1 MERNHFLS
9 MITRSL
15 VHSLLLSLVTAAAAS
30 NITTDQQAL
39 LALKAHISYDPTSL
53 FAQNWTFSTSVCS
66 WIGITCDVNS
76 HRVIGLN
83 ISSFNLQG
91 TIPPQLGNLS
101 SLQALDLSEI
111 PREIGNL
118 PYLASL
124 ALATNNLVGVVPV
137 TIFNMSALKEISLL
151 NNSLS
156 GSLPSRIDLSLPN
169 VETLNL
175 GINSFSGTIPSS
187 ITNSSK
193 LSDLELGENLFS
205 GFIPN
210 TIGNLRNLE
219 FVNIADNYL
228 TSSTPELSF
237 LSSLTNC
244 KKLKVLIVT
253 GNPLDGI
260 LPKSIGNLSLSLET
274 ILMANCS
281 ISGNIPQ
288 VVGNLSNLLVLE
300 LGGNNLTGPIPVTF
314 SQLQT
319 LQAFGLTR
327 NKLAGPI
334 TDELC
339 HLARLHS
346 LVLQEGEIPR
356 GGPFANL
363 TAKSFMGNELL
374 CGLPDLQVSPCRPNK
389 PNTHKKSRKMLLLV
403 IVLPLST
410 ALIVVVTLTL
420 KWKLIKCWKSR
431 TGPSNDGINSPQAIR
446 RFSYHE
452 LLRATDRFSEN
463 NLIGIGN
470 GMEVAVKVFHQQY
483 ERALKSFEDEC
494 EVMKRIRHRNLVKII
509 ISTLEYL
516 HFGHSIPIIHCDL
529 KPSNVLLDEDMVA
542 HISDFGIAKLL
553 SGEDQLSKQTQTL
566 ATIGYMAPEYGT
578 KGRVSTREY
587 TIESPEKR
595 INAREI
601 VSGLLKIRDT
611 LVKGVGMFRAADDD
625 DSRHYN
631 KNIRM

>member
-1 MERNHFLS
+1 
-9 MITRSL
+9 
-15 VHSLLLSLVTAAAAS
+15 
-30 NITTDQQAL
+30 
-39 LALKAHISYDPTSL
+39 
-53 FAQNWTFSTSVCS
+53 
-66 WIGITCDVNS
+66 
-76 HRVIGLN
+76 
-83 ISSFNLQG
+83 
-91 TIPPQLGNLS
+91 
-101 SLQALDLSEI
+101 
-111 PREIGNL
+111 
-118 PYLASL
+118 
-124 ALATNNLVGVVPV
+124 
-137 TIFNMSALKEISLL
+137 MSALKEISLL

-219 FVNIADNYL
+219 FGNIADNYL

-300 LGGNNLTGPIPVTF
+300 LGGNNLTGPIPV

-327 NKLAGPI
+327 NKLARPI

-346 LVLQEGEIPR
+346 LVLQGNKFSGSIPSCLEGEIPR
-356 GGPFANL
+356 GGLFANL

-374 CGLPDLQVSPCRPNK
+374 CGLPDLQVSPCKPNK

-431 TGPSNDGINSPQAIR
+431 TARLQD
-446 RFSYHE
+446 
-452 LLRATDRFSEN
+452 
-463 NLIGIGN
+463 

-494 EVMKRIRHRNLVKII
+494 ETFALA
-509 ISTLEYL
+509 LEYL

-578 KGRVSTREY
+578 KGRVSTRGDVCSFG
-587 TIESPEKR
+587 IMLM
-595 INAREI
+595 EI
-601 VSGLLKIRDT
+601 VWGIYFDKASHDEQISGIRIPRTGLLCRSLVVGEYEHEYSAHSRMYPPRGHSGSRPPTRSIRPF
-611 LVKGVGMFRAADDD
+611 LLEVEVGRPGQ
-625 DSRHYN
+625 
-631 KNIRM
+631 

>member
-1 MERNHFLS
+1 MFHGRIPSTLS
-9 MITRSL
+9 KCKQL
-15 VHSLLLSLVTAAAAS
+15 EELNLGFNNLSGA
-30 NITTDQQAL
+30 I
-39 LALKAHISYDPTSL
+39 LKEI
-53 FAQNWTFSTSVCS
+53 
-66 WIGITCDVNS
+66 
-76 HRVIGLN
+76 
-83 ISSFNLQG
+83 
-91 TIPPQLGNLS
+91 GNLTKLKEIIS
-101 SLQALDLSEI
+101 TITNSTVCLLCEI

-118 PYLASL
+118 PYLARL

-260 LPKSIGNLSLSLET
+260 LPKSIGNFSLSLET

-346 LVLQEGEIPR
+346 LVLQGNKFSGSIPSCLEGEIPR

-374 CGLPDLQVSPCRPNK
+374 CGLPDLQVSPCKPNK

-431 TGPSNDGINSPQAIR
+431 TGPSNDARLQ
-446 RFSYHE
+446 
-452 LLRATDRFSEN
+452 D
-463 NLIGIGN
+463 

-494 EVMKRIRHRNLVKII
+494 E
-509 ISTLEYL
+509 
-516 HFGHSIPIIHCDL
+516 
-529 KPSNVLLDEDMVA
+529 PSNVLLDEDMVA

-578 KGRVSTREY
+578 KGRVSTRGDVCSFG
-587 TIESPEKR
+587 IMLM
-595 INAREI
+595 EI
-601 VSGLLKIRDT
+601 VWGIYFDKASHDEQISGIR
-611 LVKGVGMFRAADDD
+611 
-625 DSRHYN
+625 
-631 KNIRM
+631 IP

>member
-1 MERNHFLS
+1 
-9 MITRSL
+9 
-15 VHSLLLSLVTAAAAS
+15 
-30 NITTDQQAL
+30 
-39 LALKAHISYDPTSL
+39 
-53 FAQNWTFSTSVCS
+53 
-66 WIGITCDVNS
+66 
-76 HRVIGLN
+76 
-83 ISSFNLQG
+83 
-91 TIPPQLGNLS
+91 
-101 SLQALDLSEI
+101 
-111 PREIGNL
+111 
-118 PYLASL
+118 
-124 ALATNNLVGVVPV
+124 
-137 TIFNMSALKEISLL
+137 
-151 NNSLS
+151 
-156 GSLPSRIDLSLPN
+156 
-169 VETLNL
+169 
-175 GINSFSGTIPSS
+175 
-187 ITNSSK
+187 
-193 LSDLELGENLFS
+193 
-205 GFIPN
+205 
-210 TIGNLRNLE
+210 
-219 FVNIADNYL
+219 
-228 TSSTPELSF
+228 
-237 LSSLTNC
+237 
-244 KKLKVLIVT
+244 
-253 GNPLDGI
+253 
-260 LPKSIGNLSLSLET
+260 
-274 ILMANCS
+274 
-281 ISGNIPQ
+281 
-288 VVGNLSNLLVLE
+288 
-300 LGGNNLTGPIPVTF
+300 
-314 SQLQT
+314 
-319 LQAFGLTR
+319 
-327 NKLAGPI
+327 
-334 TDELC
+334 
-339 HLARLHS
+339 
-346 LVLQEGEIPR
+346 
-356 GGPFANL
+356 
-363 TAKSFMGNELL
+363 MGNELL

-509 ISTLEYL
+509 ISSSLEYL

-611 LVKGVGMFRAADDD
+611 LVKGVGMVRVHDNGYKVIQRVSDGQASSACDNDNGVVWDGLNQLMRAVVDMSDNTF
-625 DSRHYN
+625 SLIFEN
-631 KNIRM
+631 T